1 MLYITAIHLEGGQ
14 RHEHITQVHYTLGKH
29 GTTYQC
35 SRADM
40 VAKIR
45 SGAQVRVSGP
55 AGDVDVLV
63 VDTNPAYLRT
73 AANGQWSDNLL
84 ALPRF

>member
-14 RHEHITQVHYTLGKH
+14 RHEHITHVHYTVGRH

-40 VAKIR
+40 VAKLR
-45 SGAQVRVSGP
+45 GGAQARVSGP
-55 AGDVDVLV
+55 AGDVEVHV
-63 VDTNPAYLRT
+63 VEASPPYLRT
-73 AANGQWSDNLL
+73 AANGQWQDNLL